1 MNARVLSIDSFFVQ
15 VVSDPRTFVRVLLR
29 PLLIIDL
36 LIIKL
41 TK

>member
-1 MNARVLSIDSFFVQ
+1 MNVQLLAIDSASVR
-15 VVSDPRTFVRVLLR
+15 VVYDFRTFVRALLR